1 MTRLIKVF
9 DWRKEKNWEEKL
21 ALLSDKQ
28 LLSEGK
34 RQLAFPSSD
43 RFSLRETDN
52 LVICTPL
59 SSPDEWIKVLK
70 QAAPKNVYLLFGEGK
85 SWQAVCLLSEILG
98 MLKAKEEKG
107 SCFFVLEGMAVRL
120 NVSLHLLRTALDY
133 LSSSGFLYYQKQSSY
148 WQFTLLTAEKS
159 REDLYLKKKLY
170 RLLMEREA
178 FLRYQRQARLSSLQ
192 KAINSW
198 YQRKNMLK

>member
-1 MTRLIKVF
+1 MMQLIKVF
-9 DWRKEKNWEEKL
+9 DWRKEQNWEKKL
-21 ALLSDKQ
+21 ELLPDKQ
-28 LLSEGK
+28 IFAESS
-34 RQLAFPSSD
+34 RQFAFPFFD
-43 RFSLRETDN
+43 RFSLCQASS

-59 SSPDEWIKVLK
+59 STPDEWIRILK
-70 QAAPKNVYLLFGEGK
+70 QAVPENIYLLFLESK
-85 SWQAVCLLSEILG
+85 SWQPVCFFSEILG

-107 SCFFVLEGMAVRL
+107 SCFFILERMAVSL
-120 NVSLHLLRTALDY
+120 NVSVHLLRTALDY
-133 LSSSGFLYYQKQSSY
+133 LSSSGFLYYQKQGSY

-170 RLLMEREA
+170 HLLLEREA
-178 FLRYQRQARLSSLQ
+178 FLRYQLKASLSSLQ

>member
-1 MTRLIKVF
+1 MTQLIKVF
-9 DWRKEKNWEEKL
+9 DWRREKNWEEKL
-21 ALLSDKQ
+21 ALLTDKQ
-28 LLSEGK
+28 ILSEGK
-34 RQLAFPSSD
+34 RPLAFPSSD
-43 RFSLRETDN
+43 RFSLCKTNN

-59 SSPDEWIKVLK
+59 SSPEEWVRVLK
-70 QAAPKNVYLLFGEGK
+70 QAAPENVYLLFKESK
-85 SWQAVCLLSEILG
+85 SWQAVCFLSEILG
-98 MLKAKEEKG
+98 MLKAKEQQG
-107 SCFFVLEGMAVRL
+107 SCFFVLERMAVSL
-120 NVSLHLLRTALDY
+120 NVSLHLLRTGLDY

-178 FLRYQRQARLSSLQ
+178 FLRYQLQARLSSLQ